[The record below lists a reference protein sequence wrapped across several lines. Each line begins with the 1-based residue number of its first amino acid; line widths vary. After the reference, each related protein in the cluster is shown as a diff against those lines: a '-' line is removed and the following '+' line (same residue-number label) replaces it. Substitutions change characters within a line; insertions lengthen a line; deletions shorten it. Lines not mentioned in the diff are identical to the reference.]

1 MSNLNDNNSVDTDYD
16 PVEDFYLHNIFP
28 GSAVEDF
35 MDSTFSFP
43 NNFLTLLSNE
53 SGLSGK
59 ALWSIVNNIRNPE
72 YSETIKDLITLIV
85 DRLDVSDRMEILN
98 ETFYDKI
105 EKLVIRS
112 RHNEQVKKIADASY
126 ALVEKIFEDNGS
138 TLRAYKSIKKCQV
151 KKVVVYILMVITTVY
166 LTHHQGQKFI
176 V

>member
-1 MSNLNDNNSVDTDYD
+1 
-16 PVEDFYLHNIFP
+16 
-28 GSAVEDF
+28 
-35 MDSTFSFP
+35 
-43 NNFLTLLSNE
+43 
-53 SGLSGK
+53 
-59 ALWSIVNNIRNPE
+59 
-72 YSETIKDLITLIV
+72 
-85 DRLDVSDRMEILN
+85 MEILN